1 MPIRDS
7 MAISDPFDGFLV
19 MEALMLLTVFTGL
32 VGLLLRRNLF
42 LKVMGMDVMGTGV
55 ISFFVLVAARGGF
68 RTPILD
74 ANVVFPGSKDWADPI
89 PQAVILTAV
98 VIGLSIQALLL
109 VAITRL
115 ASVDPSL
122 DGGQLDQLGRD

>member
-1 MPIRDS
+1 
-7 MAISDPFDGFLV
+7 MAIIDSIDGFLV
-19 MEALMLLTVFTGL
+19 MEALMLLTVFMGL
-32 VGLLLRRNLF
+32 VGLLLRRSLF

-74 ANVVFPGSKDWADPI
+74 GSVVFPGDNDWADPI

-122 DGGQLDQLGRD
+122 EAGRLDQLGRD